1 MYVPDWLIVLLGCGL
16 FAALLSLWKIAP
28 KKERHPWGK
37 GKPGTPQGK
46 NEQEQTHRDFVANVS
61 HELRTPVSIIKG
73 FSETLID
80 DFESLSEKQKKN
92 FLLKIRNNS
101 KRLDSLIEDL
111 LSLARLD
118 AQEVALKK
126 QTVNLSALIKQIG
139 EDFKSRLKKDTPR
152 LLVDL
157 PSAPLHISGDPEKLI
172 SVFENLI
179 ENATVHAENLT
190 RIKVQAKLDSKGE
203 SVVCKIED
211 DGQGIPQGELDRLF
225 ERFYRLDKGRSRE
238 RGGTGVGLSIV
249 REIIEAHGGEIVV
262 QSKLGEGSVF
272 SFRIPIAS

>member
-1 MYVPDWLIVLLGCGL
+1 M
-16 FAALLSLWKIAP
+16 
-28 KKERHPWGK
+28 
-37 GKPGTPQGK
+37 
-46 NEQEQTHRDFVANVS
+46 ANVS

-211 DGQGIPQGELDRLF
+211 DGQGFPKENWTGFSNAFTAWTRDVQGNGVEPDWGSASSAKSSRPTVEKSLF
-225 ERFYRLDKGRSRE
+225 RASLGR
-238 RGGTGVGLSIV
+238 
-249 REIIEAHGGEIVV
+249 V
-262 QSKLGEGSVF
+262 QSFPFGFQPLPDTFVQSILAELF
-272 SFRIPIAS
+272 SSNSTGL

>member
-1 MYVPDWLIVLLGCGL
+1 MYVPAWLIVLLGCGL
-16 FAALLSLWKIAP
+16 FAALLSLWKIAR

-92 FLLKIRNNS
+92 FLLKIHNNS

-126 QTVNLSALIKQIG
+126 QTVNLSSLIKQIG
-139 EDFKSRLKKDTPR
+139 EDFKSRQKKDTPR

-211 DGQGIPQGELDRLF
+211 DGQGIPEGELDRLF

-238 RGGTGVGLSIV
+238 RGGTGLGLSIV

-272 SFRIPIAS
+272 SFRFPAAP